1 MQWIKG
7 ACLFAVSFGLV
18 FCCALYVH
26 ADELVSFATAPLW
39 LSSTHITEGKSVQV
53 STVVMKKDA
62 ESAHGTVTFF
72 ADSAVIGSADFSLS
86 SDVGGAVVAVSTV
99 PAKGSHK
106 ISAKISKVTVM
117 QGGKEQT
124 IAIAEEIKSSE
135 TLVVDPDN
143 DRDGIPDATDP
154 DDDNDGVPDSVEI
167 KNGTNPFVA
176 DAPVAAPAVAGAATT
191 NANGYVDQATNIAKS
206 TGSNVFQTTESLR
219 AKGKDYFDAK
229 SKGDVSGFGSTT
241 NADILKNPSGILA
254 AAKSYA
260 YKAGSF
266 VFGNIYAFYL
276 ILILFVLWLLRKI
289 WRRYSLD

>member
-1 MQWIKG
+1 MKG
-7 ACLFAVSFGLV
+7 FCLFAVSFGVV

-26 ADELVSFATAPLW
+26 ADELVSFATSPLW
-39 LSSTHITEGKSVQV
+39 LSSTHVTEGRSVTI

-62 ESAHGTVTFF
+62 ESAQGTVTFF
-72 ADSAVIGSADFSLS
+72 ADGTVVGSADFSLS

-99 PAKGSHK
+99 PSKGTHK
-106 ISAKISKVTVM
+106 ISAKISKVTVT

-124 IAIAEEIKSSE
+124 IAVAEEIKSAE

-176 DAPVAAPAVAGAATT
+176 DAPAAAPAVAGAATT
-191 NANGYVDQATNIAKS
+191 SVSGIVDKATDIAKS
-206 TGSNVFQTTESLR
+206 TGANVFQTTESLR

-229 SKGDVSGFGSTT
+229 SKGGVSGFGSTT
-241 NADILKNPSGILA
+241 NADLLKNPTGILET
-254 AAKSYA
+254 AKSYA
-260 YKAGSF
+260 YKTGAF
-266 VFGNIYAFYL
+266 VFGNIYVFYL
-276 ILILFVLWLLRKI
+276 ILILFVLWLLRRI